1 MTKVK
6 KTKKPKPKAKK
17 AAKKTVTKNSAS
29 VEKIDVRLRST
40 PEPQLVKIDPRL
52 SASDKVDPMLRNPLK
67 IVDVPR
73 TQIYPY
79 QQTLP
84 TFARASAA
92 VPTYM
97 FSGQDTANLS
107 RRLDVITSKEQQL
120 ETKLLDLKNQLEKEK
135 EAKKD
140 VEDYSQIQSLGQR
153 VENYKNDVGDE
164 DIVELN
170 NEIKELLKDK
180 TLNSVNRDLLIDLRI
195 YAKQDIASNI
205 ASMFKEAKST
215 NTLLDDVIH
224 DNDLVD
230 EAEILIEEIKSK
242 RKIPSFEEVQE
253 VITSKLKGMPGKR
266 FI

>member
-6 KTKKPKPKAKK
+6 KTKKPKSKARK
-17 AAKKTVTKNSAS
+17 AAKKTVTKNS
-29 VEKIDVRLRST
+29 VIIEKIDARLRPT
-40 PEPQLVKIDPRL
+40 PEPQLVKI
-52 SASDKVDPMLRNPLK
+52 DPMLRNPLK

-73 TQIYPY
+73 TQIP
-79 QQTLP
+79 
-84 TFARASAA
+84 

-153 VENYKNDVGDE
+153 VENYKNDIGDE

-180 TLNSVNRDLLIDLRI
+180 TLNSVNRDLLIDLKI
-195 YAKQDIASNI
+195 YAKESIKRDIETI
-205 ASMFKEAKST
+205 FKEVKST
-215 NTLLDDVIH
+215 NTLLDDEIH
-224 DNDLVD
+224 NNDLID
-230 EAEILIEEIKSK
+230 EADIVMEEIKSK

-253 VITSKLKGMPGKR
+253 VITSRLKGLPGKR

>member
-6 KTKKPKPKAKK
+6 KTKKPKSKARK
-17 AAKKTVTKNSAS
+17 AAKKTVTKNS
-29 VEKIDVRLRST
+29 VIIEKIDARLRPT
-40 PEPQLVKIDPRL
+40 PEPQLVKIDP
-52 SASDKVDPMLRNPLK
+52 MLKNPLK
-67 IVDVPR
+67 IIDVPR

-79 QQTLP
+79 QQT
-84 TFARASAA
+84 AA

-97 FSGQDTANLS
+97 FSGPDTANLS

-153 VENYKNDVGDE
+153 VENYKNDIGDE

-195 YAKQDIASNI
+195 YAKESIKRDIETI
-205 ASMFKEAKST
+205 FKEVKST
-215 NTLLDDVIH
+215 NTLLDDEIH
-224 DNDLVD
+224 NNDLID
-230 EAEILIEEIKSK
+230 EADIVMEEIKSK

-253 VITSKLKGMPGKR
+253 VITSRLKGLPGKR